1 MLLPNQLPRKWM
13 ETLLNYLLLQ
23 PENAKIKSNLVQP
36 NFNTMTN
43 INITLP
49 ESLKSFIDQEIAAG
63 NYNSASEYLQQLI
76 IQEAR
81 RKSKGSLEDFG
92 IKYQELE
99 NALDELADD
108 FAACVGANAPILSDY
123 AVSRESI
130 YEDHY

>member
-1 MLLPNQLPRKWM
+1 
-13 ETLLNYLLLQ
+13 
-23 PENAKIKSNLVQP
+23 
-36 NFNTMTN
+36 MTD
-43 INITLP
+43 INITLS
-49 ESLKSFIDQEIAAG
+49 EALKSFIDEEIAEG

-81 RKSKGSLEDFG
+81 RKSKGNLEDSV

-99 NALDELADD
+99 IALDELADD
-108 FAACVGANAPILSDY
+108 FAACVGANVPILSDY